1 LDKYGKFRYDFVP
14 CTIKTPR
21 LWYKNTNKT
30 WFFPVYLIVI
40 LIMILFGYLEDKLG
54 FFSEEARIVTR
65 RNPQMEEILR
75 RLEKIEK
82 KIDNSQKTEQK
93 NSK

>member
-1 LDKYGKFRYDFVP
+1 MANSGMILFLVLSKLQDYG
-14 CTIKTPR
+14 IKIPI
-21 LWYKNTNKT
+21 KT
-30 WFFPVYLIVI
+30 WFFPIYLIVI